1 MRKAVFVTTILAL
14 AVSFGFAQAPFNIVR
29 PADGATVRETLNID
43 VPRAS
48 IPSTGYVGI
57 FLNNKFY
64 RAVVPSPDSD
74 PNARF
79 FTISLDTKNLQVG
92 NQRIGDGPLDIRL
105 VLFVEGER
113 GAFAVD
119 ESSIQVMVSNSASI
133 PIPENGLLLRYRW
146 TMGRANIYS
155 WDTEVLLEAGTG
167 VTGAG
172 ASRSMQLERQTED
185 PIRLMYA
192 TDNVFNDGGALLRMQ
207 ALPLR
212 GQVSANITTSG
223 AQEPRIYQ
231 YWEMAPVYMRV
242 TSTGR
247 EVWGS
252 LPPFVDGT
260 SFRAVDRVDLLAS
273 VPLPVLP
280 TQRVRPGDSWVS
292 VIQQGKLD
300 LNKRLE
306 LETVSEAVVVRAE
319 FIGVE
324 WEQGF
329 PTAKIRHSIEG
340 GTAAQGGRQQL
351 EETFWFALDIG
362 TVIRRELITTREV
375 RVSDSN
381 GQGQAQP
388 GSGGPP
394 GLQPGGDGTR
404 RGTGQDDDQ
413 DRRLIRQE
421 GLGGTGAAGR
431 DEPSFGAAGM
441 PGMPG
446 RGQRGSA
453 VRVRTV
459 TQTVKYTFN
468 LER

>member
-1 MRKAVFVTTILAL
+1 
-14 AVSFGFAQAPFNIVR
+14 
-29 PADGATVRETLNID
+29 
-43 VPRAS
+43 
-48 IPSTGYVGI
+48 
-57 FLNNKFY
+57 
-64 RAVVPSPDSD
+64 
-74 PNARF
+74 
-79 FTISLDTKNLQVG
+79 
-92 NQRIGDGPLDIRL
+92 
-105 VLFVEGER
+105 
-113 GAFAVD
+113 
-119 ESSIQVMVSNSASI
+119 
-133 PIPENGLLLRYRW
+133 
-146 TMGRANIYS
+146 
-155 WDTEVLLEAGTG
+155 
-167 VTGAG
+167 
-172 ASRSMQLERQTED
+172 
-185 PIRLMYA
+185 
-192 TDNVFNDGGALLRMQ
+192 
-207 ALPLR
+207 
-212 GQVSANITTSG
+212 
-223 AQEPRIYQ
+223 
-231 YWEMAPVYMRV
+231 
-242 TSTGR
+242 
-247 EVWGS
+247 
-252 LPPFVDGT
+252 
-260 SFRAVDRVDLLAS
+260 
-273 VPLPVLP
+273 
-280 TQRVRPGDSWVS
+280 